1 MSQSSAPAVTP
12 PTLIVYESSFE
23 GWLSAVFYVYEQKL
37 QNQPYLQLVDSSDY
51 QPSLIDTAT
60 YVATDDDKAQRVLT
74 KLNTL
79 LGRSGMRQLL
89 WGFLS
94 EKPEIGSTLFQV
106 VKYALDYPN
115 RQVLQDLG
123 NLAVLELAQ
132 TVKSVGREKH
142 RMEAFVRFEHTTED
156 IYFARVE
163 PDFNVL
169 PLIGEHF
176 RQRYQDQ
183 QWAIY
188 DIKRGYGI
196 FYDQSKAI
204 NNKPAELQT
213 IVDVADE
220 VLFNPSS
227 LHSEQEKQYQKFW
240 QGYFANVNIK
250 ERKNP
255 RLHRQYLPQRY
266 WKYLTEKQV
275 LPNAEHLNQSR

>member
-1 MSQSSAPAVTP
+1 M
-12 PTLIVYESSFE
+12 
-23 GWLSAVFYVYEQKL
+23 
-37 QNQPYLQLVDSSDY
+37 
-51 QPSLIDTAT
+51 
-60 YVATDDDKAQRVLT
+60 
-74 KLNTL
+74 
-79 LGRSGMRQLL
+79 
-89 WGFLS
+89 
-94 EKPEIGSTLFQV
+94 LFQV

-115 RQVLQDLG
+115 RQVLEDLG

-188 DIKRGYGI
+188 DLKRGYGI
-196 FYDQSKAI
+196 FYDQSKSVKG
-204 NNKPAELQT
+204 KPAALQT
-213 IVDVADE
+213 IVDVTDE

-227 LHSEQEKQYQKFW
+227 IHSEQEKQYQRFW
-240 QGYFANVNIK
+240 QGYFANVNIS

-255 RLHRQYLPQRY
+255 CLHKQYLPQRY

-275 LPNAEHLNQSR
+275 LPNAEHLRKSR

>member
-1 MSQSSAPAVTP
+1 MSPLNQLSTKQ

-23 GWLSAVFYVYEQKL
+23 GWLSAVFYVYENKL
-37 QNQPYLQLVDSSDY
+37 QNQAYLQLVDHQHY
-51 QPSLIDTAT
+51 QPSLIDSAD
-60 YVATDDDKAQRVLT
+60 YAPLDDHKAQRVLT
-74 KLNTL
+74 KLNDL
-79 LGRSGMRQLL
+79 LGHSGMRQIL

-94 EKPEIGSTLFQV
+94 EKNGIGSLLFQV
-106 VKYALDYPN
+106 VKYAIDYPN

-156 IYFARVE
+156 IYFARIE

-183 QWAIY
+183 HWAIY
-188 DIKRGYGI
+188 DIKRGYGV
-196 FYDQSKAI
+196 FYDKSKSTKG
-204 NNKPAELQT
+204 KPAPLQT
-213 IVDVADE
+213 IVEVAEE
-220 VLFNPSS
+220 VLANPKSI
-227 LHSEQEKQYQKFW
+227 HSDSEKQYQKFW

-255 RLHRQYLPQRY
+255 RLHKQYLPQRY

-275 LPNAEHLNQSR
+275 LPNAEHLYRSR

>member
-1 MSQSSAPAVTP
+1 MTTIANLNADQPI
-12 PTLIVYESSFE
+12 LIVYESSFE
-23 GWLSAVFYVYEQKL
+23 GWLSAVFHVYEHKL
-37 QNQPYLQLVDSSDY
+37 QYQPYLQLIDIKYY
-51 QPSLIDTAT
+51 QPSLIDTAV
-60 YVATDDDKAQRVLT
+60 YVTIDESKAARVLK
-74 KLNTL
+74 KLNIL
-79 LGRSGMRQLL
+79 LGHSGIRQIL

-94 EKPEIGSTLFQV
+94 EKEGVGNILFQV
-106 VKYALDYPN
+106 VKYAIDYPD
-115 RQVLQDLG
+115 RKVLQDLG
-123 NLAVLELAQ
+123 NLSVLELAQ

-183 QWAIY
+183 HWAIY

-196 FYDQSKAI
+196 FYDQNKAVYG
-204 NNKPAELQT
+204 NPAPLQT
-213 IVDVADE
+213 IVDMADE
-220 VLFNPSS
+220 VLSNPSS
-227 LHSEQEKQYQKFW
+227 IHSEREKQYQKFW
-240 QGYFANVNIK
+240 QGYFANVNIS

-255 RLHRQYLPQRY
+255 RLHKQYLPQRY

-275 LPNAEHLNQSR
+275 VPNAEHLSKSK

>member
-1 MSQSSAPAVTP
+1 MSPSSQLSVNQ

-23 GWLSAVFYVYEQKL
+23 GWLSAVFYVYENRL
-37 QNQPYLQLVDSSDY
+37 QNQPYLQLIDIDDY
-51 QPSLIDTAT
+51 QPSLIDTAS
-60 YVATDDDKAQRVLT
+60 YVTVDETKAQRVLT
-74 KLNTL
+74 KLNKV
-79 LGRSGMRQLL
+79 LGHSGMRQLL

-94 EKPEIGSTLFQV
+94 EKQGIGSVLFQV

-115 RQVLQDLG
+115 RQVLEDLG

-188 DIKRGYGI
+188 DLKRGYGI
-196 FYDQSKAI
+196 FYDQSLYTTKML
-204 NNKPAELQT
+204 K
-213 IVDVADE
+213 VSKV
-220 VLFNPSS
+220 V
-227 LHSEQEKQYQKFW
+227 H
-240 QGYFANVNIK
+240 
-250 ERKNP
+250 
-255 RLHRQYLPQRY
+255 
-266 WKYLTEKQV
+266 
-275 LPNAEHLNQSR
+275 